1 MAKKV
6 DIIDV
11 MFAVYQGELKVVVHN
26 GFFLLE
32 NTKSGERV
40 RLNEADV
47 APAVHGWWNER
58 VGVKGEVYCSECGT
72 IEAVR
77 DSNYK
82 TRFCPNCGARMVG
95 GVG

>member
-1 MAKKV
+1 MAKNI

-11 MFAVYQGELKVVVHN
+11 MIAAHRGELKIVIQN
-26 GFFLLE
+26 GFFLME

-40 RLNEADV
+40 RLNKADV
-47 APAVHGWWNER
+47 APATHGWWNER
-58 VGVKGEVYCSECGT
+58 LAVKGEVYCSECGT
-72 IEAVR
+72 IETQR

>member
-1 MAKKV
+1 MANNI

-11 MFAVYQGELKVVVHN
+11 MIACHRGELKIVVQN

-40 RLNEADV
+40 RLNKADV
-47 APAVHGWWNER
+47 APNVHGWWNER
-58 VGVKGEVYCSECGT
+58 VAVNGEVYCSECGT

-77 DSNYK
+77 DSNFK
-82 TRFCPNCGARMVG
+82 TRFCPNCGARMAG